1 MCVTDFFWKTKIKQK
16 WYHVLLFT
24 TAIIYTINYNDLVLM
39 SAHRVLQLMM
49 MKTPGMG
56 FALNWP
62 SIFFLFIHIHNTGTI
77 GQRYFAENR
86 SKKFLITHW
95 SFSTNFAAIYR
106 IAFYR
111 TLRVAVSEN
120 NVSSA
125 SQSTNVSISNDCYAD
140 SCAIEIYMI

>member
-1 MCVTDFFWKTKIKQK
+1 MCVTDFFWKTKMKQK

-77 GQRYFAENR
+77 GQRCFAENR

-95 SFSTNFAAIYR
+95 SFSRNFPAIYR

-125 SQSTNVSISNDCYAD
+125 SQSTNVAISNDCYAD

>member
-1 MCVTDFFWKTKIKQK
+1 MKQK

-62 SIFFLFIHIHNTGTI
+62 SIFFLFIHINNTGTI